1 MYKDEISQYETSLG
15 YLLLCCS
22 YFLRALCSG
31 TNCTVAEELLRV
43 NNKFQEMFFS
53 VVNILF

>member
-1 MYKDEISQYETSLG
+1 MYKDEISQYETSLLG

-53 VVNILF
+53 WL